1 MFLLDSLFSR
11 PHLREVLDARRQWL
25 EHDGSP
31 RGTRRRGWAGAI
43 SPSCPKSSKWSC
55 CARIPGAVLA
65 AQPAPAPSEWE
76 EERWVLL
83 HVQWGLDLKTPVF
96 VGPVNSCLVVIF
108 FFFFFVSYIGQPVT
122 EGRASGV
129 TGWFWVTGRLSLCL
143 QFFHYFPTKYLVE
156 VFFLETSSRC
166 NHFST
171 RFHARLAVEGS
182 FLHWCQGRWTV
193 AWTRLLPFPHLQ
205 FVAP

>member
-108 FFFFFVSYIGQPVT
+108 FFFFFCQLHWAACH
-122 EGRASGV
+122 GRESLRGYWLV
-129 TGWFWVTGRLSLCL
+129 LSNRQTFTLPSVLSL
-143 QFFHYFPTKYLVE
+143 
-156 VFFLETSSRC
+156 
-166 NHFST
+166 
-171 RFHARLAVEGS
+171 
-182 FLHWCQGRWTV
+182 
-193 AWTRLLPFPHLQ
+193 FPH
-205 FVAP
+205 